1 MEVFLAQWFHV
12 LHPSFSPE
20 AVGSK
25 PNNTIYDFHDFI
37 DFLLSLL
44 LVFWVCFWIVKLES
58 YIEKEPGMGLILSQ
72 LILSV

>member
-1 MEVFLAQWFHV
+1 MEVFLAQLFHV

-44 LVFWVCFWIVKLES
+44 LVFRVCYWFAKLES
-58 YIEKEPGMGLILSQ
+58 YIENKKSLEW
-72 LILSV
+72 V